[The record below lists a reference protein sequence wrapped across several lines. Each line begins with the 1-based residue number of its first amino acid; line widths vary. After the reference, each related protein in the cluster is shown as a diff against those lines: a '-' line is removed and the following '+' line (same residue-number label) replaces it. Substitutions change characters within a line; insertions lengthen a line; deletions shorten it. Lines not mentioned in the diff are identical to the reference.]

1 MFLRNNI
8 HGSQLSNVFPIKINQ
23 IALSLGNCELRIN
36 NNYLCFNTHI
46 LIYVSK
52 DDKMKLYRSFG
63 DKYACSPLN
72 FFLVWSPCLLW
83 WAIFLQVQQNLTK

>member
-8 HGSQLSNVFPIKINQ
+8 HGNQLSNVSPIKIKQ
-23 IALSLGNCELRIN
+23 IALSLGNYELQIN

-52 DDKMKLYRSFG
+52 NDKIKFNVHLEIS
-63 DKYACSPLN
+63 ALVPL
-72 FFLVWSPCLLW
+72 
-83 WAIFLQVQQNLTK
+83 